1 MDRCCHHVCGPCLRQ
16 LQLWNK
22 HERARHLR
30 GNKNYFLGWRCEQR
44 DPTIQRNVRKPDWPR
59 GLLTWP
65 AATDWQIAAMCHS
78 SCLHSYLGKTNR
90 AHAWIIRKNTFDVT
104 TWIIWDLSETF
115 SGSHEEGCSV
125 YQLRSCFAQAL
136 AKLARPNRYN
146 KLDCRAPH
154 KFPWAR
160 GASVC
165 GERENHMPPRSRFKF
180 NHWSW
185 WFLSN
190 HLSVTCGLPLPWLLQ
205 RRMGN
210 YKSSWLQKTSFIS
223 LRRGSANP
231 PMVPGSSLRVPPIV
245 GGVKARPVTTGGVST
260 RFRNVNWSKFVVPW
274 ALIFDQFPQMEVSP
288 KWDDPFSQDFANSGF
303 SDWTWL
309 FR

>member
-1 MDRCCHHVCGPCLRQ
+1 M
-16 LQLWNK
+16 K
-22 HERARHLR
+22 EIERAWHLR
-30 GNKNYFLGWRCEQR
+30 GNKNYFLGWKCEQR
-44 DPTIQRNVRKPDWPR
+44 DPTIQRNVRKPDRPR

-90 AHAWIIRKNTFDVT
+90 AHAWIICKNTFDVT

-115 SGSHEEGCSV
+115 SGSHEEDCSV
-125 YQLRSCFAQAL
+125 YELRRCFAQAL

-146 KLDCRAPH
+146 PTNFH
-154 KFPWAR
+154 PVWAR

-165 GERENHMPPRSRFKF
+165 GERENHMPPRSGFKL

-205 RRMGN
+205 WCLGN
-210 YKSSWLQKTSFIS
+210 YKSPWLQNTSLIT
-223 LRRGSANP
+223 ATP
-231 PMVPGSSLRVPPIV
+231 PMVPGPSLRVPLWIGIIPWPIV
-245 GGVKARPVTTGGVST
+245 GGFKARQQLVGC
-260 RFRNVNWSKFVVPW
+260 
-274 ALIFDQFPQMEVSP
+274 LFDQFPQMEVSP
-288 KWDDPFSQDFANSGF
+288 KWGDPFSQDFANSGF